1 MDITEIKKI
10 INDFLS
16 DEFEIEEEQLKET
29 AKLKDDLKID
39 SLDFVDIAVEVE
51 KQFKFKITANEM
63 SSIQTLGEF
72 YSFISNRLSAASK
85 E

>member
-16 DEFEIEEEQLKET
+16 NEFEIEDEQLKET

-72 YSFISNRLSAASK
+72 YTFIFNRLSAVAK

>member
-16 DEFEIEEEQLKET
+16 NEFEIEEEQLKET
-29 AKLKDDLKID
+29 AKLKDVLKID

-51 KQFKFKITANEM
+51 KQFKFKITANEL
-63 SSIQTLGEF
+63 SSIHTLGVF
-72 YSFISNRLSAASK
+72 YSFRANRLSAVTK

>member
-16 DEFEIEEEQLKET
+16 NEFEIEEEQLKET

-72 YSFISNRLSAASK
+72 YTFISNRLSAVTK
-85 E
+85 K

>member
-16 DEFEIEEEQLKET
+16 NEFEIEEEQLKET

-72 YSFISNRLSAASK
+72 YTFISNRLFAVTK

>member
-16 DEFEIEEEQLKET
+16 NEFEIEEEQLKET

-72 YSFISNRLSAASK
+72 YTFISNRLSAVTK